1 MNNLRGFRLAAL
13 LMLISVS
20 SVSAELNSAQRVRA
34 FSKLPNWSGL
44 WEQFETGATGAPDD
58 PAELKRMV
66 ESFGLHP
73 PYNAEWEAKSQ
84 ALKAAR
90 ANKPDKP
97 FGCIVGFPAMMIGSP
112 YIFEAM
118 VTPEETALIFSGRS
132 TRHIYTDGRAHPPP
146 DEIFA
151 TPWGDSV
158 GHWEGQTLVV
168 DTVATN
174 WYATWDRETLSEQAR
189 FTERIRMLDK
199 NTLEDQITVEDPIA
213 LSRPWKLTR
222 QYHRVPNMNRLYDEV
237 CEENDRNPVV
247 NGKFTLAPPKP

>member
-1 MNNLRGFRLAAL
+1 MNNLRGLRLAAL

-20 SVSAELNSAQRVRA
+20 SVGAQLDSAQRVRA

-66 ESFGLHP
+66 EAFGLHP
-73 PYNAEWEAKSQ
+73 PYNAEWEAKAR

-90 ANKPDKP
+90 ANQPDKP
-97 FGCIVGFPAMMIGSP
+97 YCLVGFPEMMISSP
-112 YIFEAM
+112 LIFEAM
-118 VTPEETALIFSGRS
+118 VTPEETVLIFSLRS

-158 GHWEGQTLVV
+158 GHWVGQTLVV
-168 DTVATN
+168 DTVASSGYAN
-174 WYATWDRETLSEQAR
+174 WSGDPLSEQAR

-199 NTLEDQITVEDPIA
+199 NTLEDRITVGDPPRIESSMEA
-213 LSRPWKLTR
+213 HAP
-222 QYHRVPNMNRLYDEV
+222 VPPSPQHEP
-237 CEENDRNPVV
+237 PV
-247 NGKFTLAPPKP
+247 